1 MITLCKITGTIALI
15 HSIVTFAIL
24 AYFRVPTELFI
35 VFVLAV
41 EFAIGI
47 VMFIRHNNS
56 LWKSLFTKAQL

>member
-1 MITLCKITGTIALI
+1 MLILCKITGTIALI

-47 VMFIRHNNS
+47 VMFIRVKQIRYERNYHDII
-56 LWKSLFTKAQL
+56 

>member
-15 HSIVTFAIL
+15 HSIVTFAVF
-24 AYFRVPTELFI
+24 AYFRVPTELFM

-47 VMFIRHNNS
+47 LMFIRVKQIRYERNYHDNI
-56 LWKSLFTKAQL
+56 

>member
-1 MITLCKITGTIALI
+1 MLILCKITGTIALI

-47 VMFIRHNNS
+47 VMFIRVKQIRYERNYHD
-56 LWKSLFTKAQL
+56 TI

>member
-24 AYFRVPTELFI
+24 AYFRVPTELFM

-47 VMFIRHNNS
+47 LMFIRVKQIRYERNYHDNI
-56 LWKSLFTKAQL
+56 

>member
-24 AYFRVPTELFI
+24 AYFRVPTELFM

-47 VMFIRHNNS
+47 LMFIRVKQIRYERNYHD
-56 LWKSLFTKAQL
+56 TI

>member
-47 VMFIRHNNS
+47 VMFIRVKQIRYERNYHD
-56 LWKSLFTKAQL
+56 TI

>member
-24 AYFRVPTELFI
+24 AYFRIPTELFI

-47 VMFIRHNNS
+47 LMFIRVKQIRYERNYHD
-56 LWKSLFTKAQL
+56 TI